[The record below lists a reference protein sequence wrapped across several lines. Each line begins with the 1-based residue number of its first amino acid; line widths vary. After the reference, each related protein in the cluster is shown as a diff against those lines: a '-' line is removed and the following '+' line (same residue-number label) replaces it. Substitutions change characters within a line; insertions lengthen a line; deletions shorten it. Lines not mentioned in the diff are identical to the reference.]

1 MQNVRSRSN
10 RIAALKQPQAG
21 FLRRGHKPQRERLV
35 TAHAP
40 VESRRKLRRR
50 NLIAD
55 LKCFRGLAVRIAA
68 LQRELVGF
76 HQQRLVLELV
86 LDPPDRRIHR
96 AVVEPIAHAQRE
108 KVLAAVHGLG
118 VKSQMFEGA
127 PRQPFEFDR
136 KQPEFIEGVVFQRIR
151 GHLRFTQVALFEA
164 VAVDDQDPVGLEVSN
179 IHL

>member
-40 VESRRKLRRR
+40 IESRRKLRWR

-86 LDPPDRRIHR
+86 FNPPDRRVHR
-96 AVVEPIAHAQRE
+96 AVIKPVAHAQRE
-108 KVLAAVHGLG
+108 EVLAAVHGLG
-118 VKSQMFEGA
+118 VESQMLKRA
-127 PRQPFEFDR
+127 PRQPFELDR
-136 KQPEFIEGVVFQRIR
+136 KEPELVEGMIFQRIR
-151 GHLRFTQVALFEA
+151 GHLRFAQVALFEA
-164 VAVDDQDPVGLEVSN
+164 VAVDDQDPVGLKVSN